1 MKKSTY
7 TLAYEACEK
16 LFSESGQLPTIETI
30 KHIININSPNTISSA
45 IKDWKKALPQSVKTS
60 FNTSEMPAFLFETI
74 STIWQQALIQASN
87 IYNVQL
93 KEIQEKQARLASKE
107 AELFDEKIR
116 IEHLSQFNEQKHL
129 DQIANLNLEIIRLT
143 AESAKIIEQI
153 EHYRSLATDYVKNND
168 LLLKQLNQE
177 RDKFKRLEHQ
187 YNKEHDWAL
196 NRIAE
201 EKSIS
206 QQNTQNEIERL
217 KSESSRNRQHKEHIQ
232 AKLETATR
240 QINEYKARIQELE
253 RSLSDE
259 TESHDR
265 NK

>member
-60 FNTSEMPAFLFETI
+60 FNNAEMPAFLFEAI
-74 STIWQQALIQASN
+74 SALWQQALIHASN
-87 IYNVQL
+87 VYNAQL
-93 KEIQEKQARLASKE
+93 EEIREKQARLASKE
-107 AELFDEKIR
+107 SEMFDEKIR
-116 IEHLSQFNEQKHL
+116 IEHLSQCNEQKHL
-129 DQIANLNLEIIRLT
+129 DQIANLNLEIIRLASET
-143 AESAKIIEQI
+143 AKNIEQI
-153 EHYRSLATDYVKNND
+153 EHYRSLAADCVKNNA
-168 LLLKQLNQE
+168 LLLEQLNRE
-177 RDKFKRLEHQ
+177 RAKFNRLERQ

-196 NRIAE
+196 KRIAE

-217 KSESSRNRQHKEHIQ
+217 KSESSRNRQHKEHLQ

-240 QINEYKARIQELE
+240 QVNEYKARIQEFE

-259 TESHDR
+259 TISHDK